1 MKNVTIYNW
10 QRSQWLAQLLAIEA
24 AFGLLDIKE
33 HALEGIC
40 RSVNKWLRGPSRILI
55 VCRWMEGKWNIRRSN
70 LQASPTF
77 SLAVFRQTKHVKIIE
92 KGLDSPRIVTSIG
105 AKNSSYRISCSAL
118 RSNERMY
125 YLKYSQMLMNNIFQI
140 NKTWATRAS
149 IWRKHVTS
157 SFNSLVAF
165 RAYLGSKQHIQNQF
179 PTPK

>member
-118 RSNERMY
+118 RSN
-125 YLKYSQMLMNNIFQI
+125 
-140 NKTWATRAS
+140 KTWATRAS